1 MSEENRKKDLNENG
15 NETMNMDEFSKA
27 VDESFETFQDE
38 EDQAWETMRQY
49 REEKTV
55 LTVTVDGIVN
65 KGVISNIEGLRGF
78 IPASRLAL
86 GHVEDLNEYLGKEI
100 QVQVLDVDEEKNRLL
115 LSARELL
122 RAKADEEKKAKIAT
136 VEVGSVMEGVVET
149 LQPYGAFVRLE
160 NGVSGLV
167 HVSQISHTRIKDP
180 SVVLQEGDQVKV
192 KVIAIKDGK
201 LSLSIKALE
210 EDKAAAEEEE
220 IRNIKIPRTE
230 ELTTSLGDLFKNIKL
245 N

>member
-38 EDQAWETMRQY
+38 EEQAWETMRQY

-180 SVVLQEGDQVKV
+180 SVVLQEGDEVKV

-230 ELTTSLGDLFKNIKL
+230 ELTTSLGELFKNIKL

>member
-1 MSEENRKKDLNENG
+1 MSDEN
-15 NETMNMDEFSKA
+15 MNMEEFSKA
-27 VDESFETFQDE
+27 VDESFETFKDE
-38 EDQAWETMRQY
+38 EEQAWETMRQY
-49 REEKTV
+49 KEEKTV

-115 LSARELL
+115 LSAREIL

-136 VEVGSVMEGVVET
+136 VAVGSVMDGVVET

-160 NGVSGLV
+160 NGLSGLV

-192 KVIAIKDGK
+192 KIIGIKDGK

-220 IRNIKIPRTE
+220 IRNIKIPKTE
-230 ELTTSLGDLFKNIKL
+230 ELTTSLGELFKNIKL

>member
-1 MSEENRKKDLNENG
+1 MSDEN
-15 NETMNMDEFSKA
+15 MNMEEFSKA
-27 VDESFETFQDE
+27 VDESFETFKDE
-38 EDQAWETMRQY
+38 EEQAWETLQQY

-65 KGVISNIEGLRGF
+65 KGVISNVEGIRGF

-100 QVQVLDVDEEKNRLL
+100 QVQVIDVDEEKNRLL

-122 RAKADEEKKAKIAT
+122 RAKAEEEKKAKIEA
-136 VEVGSVMEGVVET
+136 VAVGSVMDGVVET
-149 LQPYGAFVRLE
+149 LKPYGAFVRLE
-160 NGVSGLV
+160 NGLSGLV

-180 SVVLQEGDQVKV
+180 SVVLKEGDEVKV

-220 IRNIKIPRTE
+220 IRNIKLPKAE

-245 N
+245 D

>member
-1 MSEENRKKDLNENG
+1 M
-15 NETMNMDEFSKA
+15 
-27 VDESFETFQDE
+27 
-38 EDQAWETMRQY
+38 
-49 REEKTV
+49 
-55 LTVTVDGIVN
+55 
-65 KGVISNIEGLRGF
+65 
-78 IPASRLAL
+78 
-86 GHVEDLNEYLGKEI
+86 
-100 QVQVLDVDEEKNRLL
+100 DVDEEKNRLL

>member
-100 QVQVLDVDEEKNRLL
+100 QVQVLDVDEDKNRLL